1 MEKLIING
9 GKSLHGKVVIS
20 GAKNSSLPAISAT
33 ILADGKYILKNV
45 PDLMDTRTMLRLMDS
60 LGISSEQIKNDVTVL
75 NTENL
80 KLYAADYELVR
91 TMRASIL
98 VLGPLLAKRK
108 KAKVSLPGGCAI
120 GERPVDLHIKAL
132 SSMGADIKIEHGY
145 IYAECKKLKG
155 SKIYF
160 DTVTVTGTE
169 NIIMAATLADGET
182 VIENAAQEPEVV
194 DLVRFLRSMGADIKG
209 EGSKKIIINGVKR
222 LCPSDFSVM
231 SDRIEAGTFLGC
243 VAATGGNIEIENAP
257 VWALNSVLEKYAESG
272 LNIDVV
278 QGVIKASMDKRPR
291 SCDATT
297 QPYPG
302 FPTDMQAQFMSLMSI
317 SSGTSVISENIF
329 ENRFMHAS
337 ELKRMGADITIK
349 DRVAIIKG
357 VDKLSGAHVMASD
370 LRASASLV
378 IAALSAQ
385 GESHIHRIYH
395 LDRGYEKFDEKL
407 LKLGAEILRVKDI

>member
-20 GAKNSSLPAISAT
+20 GAKNSSLPVISAT

-60 LGISSEQIKNDVTVL
+60 LGVSSEQIKNDVTVL

-80 KLYAADYELVR
+80 ELYTADYELVR

-209 EGSKKIIINGVKR
+209 EGGKKIIINGVER

-291 SCDATT
+291 SCDVTT

>member
-145 IYAECKKLKG
+145 IYAECQKLKG